1 MVRISNGAK
10 PLLSV
15 TRLLPSHAGSITSTY
30 LCIVASPS
38 IIACKVRL
46 ADFFFWDMEESNGKL
61 RHFVLPH
68 QMLIGIIGHMRP
80 RIRAVGARLFPRMA
94 SAGLGF
100 QDIAAAVA
108 AQHANAW
115 IDFSA
120 KSINLLISSPL
131 WLGVSIFTQ
140 VLIPA
145 RISSESMT
153 G

>member
-1 MVRISNGAK
+1 
-10 PLLSV
+10 
-15 TRLLPSHAGSITSTY
+15 
-30 LCIVASPS
+30 
-38 IIACKVRL
+38 
-46 ADFFFWDMEESNGKL
+46 
-61 RHFVLPH
+61 
-68 QMLIGIIGHMRP
+68 
-80 RIRAVGARLFPRMA
+80 MA

-108 AQHANAW
+108 VQHANAW
-115 IDFSA
+115 IDSSA